1 MSAVQDMSEIRVAPS
16 LYDIWE
22 RDCIVEVEDED
33 EDDSTVD
40 EIYELFL
47 AYRNEPNLFEH
58 ITGLTLQ

>member
-1 MSAVQDMSEIRVAPS
+1 MCYVQDMSEIRVAPS
-16 LYDIWE
+16 FYDIWE
-22 RDCIVEVEDED
+22 RDCIVED
-33 EDDSTVD
+33 EDDSVN

>member
-1 MSAVQDMSEIRVAPS
+1 MCYVQDMSEIRVAPS

-22 RDCIVEVEDED
+22 RDQIIEDEE
-33 EDDSTVD
+33 EDSFD

>member
-1 MSAVQDMSEIRVAPS
+1 MCAVQDMSEIRVAPS

-22 RDCIVEVEDED
+22 RDQIIDDEEEDSE
-33 EDDSTVD
+33 VD

>member
-1 MSAVQDMSEIRVAPS
+1 MSAVQDMSEIRVVPS

-22 RDCIVEVEDED
+22 RDCVVED

-47 AYRNEPNLFEH
+47 AYRNEPTLFEH

>member
-1 MSAVQDMSEIRVAPS
+1 MCCVQDMSEIRVAPS

-22 RDCIVEVEDED
+22 RDQIIEDEE
-33 EDDSTVD
+33 EDSFD

>member
-1 MSAVQDMSEIRVAPS
+1 MCAVQDMSEIRVAPS

-22 RDCIVEVEDED
+22 RDQIIDDEKED
-33 EDDSTVD
+33 SFD

-47 AYRNEPNLFEH
+47 QFRNQPNLFEH

>member
-1 MSAVQDMSEIRVAPS
+1 MCAEQDMSEIRVAPS

-22 RDCIVEVEDED
+22 RDCIVADED

-47 AYRNEPNLFEH
+47 AYRNEPRLFEH

>member
-1 MSAVQDMSEIRVAPS
+1 MCAIQDMSEIRVAPS

-22 RDCIVEVEDED
+22 RDQIIEDEE
-33 EDDSTVD
+33 EDSFD

>member
-1 MSAVQDMSEIRVAPS
+1 MNPVQDMSETRVAPS

-22 RDCIVEVEDED
+22 RDQIVD
-33 EDDSTVD
+33 EDDDDSVN

-47 AYRNEPNLFEH
+47 AYRNEPHLFEH

>member
-22 RDCIVEVEDED
+22 RDCIVND
-33 EDDSTVD
+33 EDDSVN

-47 AYRNEPNLFEH
+47 QFRNEPTLFEH

>member
-1 MSAVQDMSEIRVAPS
+1 MCAVQDMSEIRVAPS

-22 RDCIVEVEDED
+22 RDCIVDDEED
-33 EDDSTVD
+33 SVN

-47 AYRNEPNLFEH
+47 QFRNEPTLFEH

>member
-1 MSAVQDMSEIRVAPS
+1 MCAVQDMSEIRVAPS

-22 RDCIVEVEDED
+22 RDQIIDDEEEDSE
-33 EDDSTVD
+33 VD

-47 AYRNEPNLFEH
+47 AYRNEPRLFER

>member
-22 RDCIVEVEDED
+22 RDCIVDD

-47 AYRNEPNLFEH
+47 AYRNEPTLFEH

>member
-22 RDCIVEVEDED
+22 RDCVAED

-47 AYRNEPNLFEH
+47 AYRNEPTLFEH

>member
-22 RDCIVEVEDED
+22 RDCIVDDE
-33 EDDSTVD
+33 ENSVD

-47 AYRNEPNLFEH
+47 AYRNEPHLFEH

>member
-1 MSAVQDMSEIRVAPS
+1 MCAVQDMSEIRVAPS

-22 RDCIVEVEDED
+22 RDCVVD
-33 EDDSTVD
+33 EDDDDSVN

-47 AYRNEPNLFEH
+47 AYRNEPTLFEH

>member
-1 MSAVQDMSEIRVAPS
+1 MSAVQDMSKIRVAPS

-22 RDCIVEVEDED
+22 RDCIVED

>member
-1 MSAVQDMSEIRVAPS
+1 MCAVQDMSEIRVAPS

-22 RDCIVEVEDED
+22 RDCVVED

-40 EIYELFL
+40 EIYEMFL
-47 AYRNEPNLFEH
+47 QFRNEPTLFEH

>member
-1 MSAVQDMSEIRVAPS
+1 MSAVQDMSEIRVTPS

-22 RDCIVEVEDED
+22 REQIVEED
-33 EDDSTVD
+33 EDDSVN

-47 AYRNEPNLFEH
+47 AYRNEPHLFEH

>member
-1 MSAVQDMSEIRVAPS
+1 MCAVQDMSEIRVAPS

-22 RDCIVEVEDED
+22 RDCAVED

-47 AYRNEPNLFEH
+47 QFRNEPHLFEY

>member
-1 MSAVQDMSEIRVAPS
+1 MCAVQNMSEIRVAPS

-22 RDCIVEVEDED
+22 RDCIVDDEED
-33 EDDSTVD
+33 SVD

-47 AYRNEPNLFEH
+47 AYRNEPTLFEH

>member
-1 MSAVQDMSEIRVAPS
+1 MSAVQDMSEIRVTPS

-22 RDCIVEVEDED
+22 RDQIID
-33 EDDSTVD
+33 EDDDEIEEVN

>member
-22 RDCIVEVEDED
+22 RDQIIDDEEEDSE
-33 EDDSTVD
+33 VD

-47 AYRNEPNLFEH
+47 QFRNEPSLFEH

>member
-1 MSAVQDMSEIRVAPS
+1 MSAVQDMSEIRVVPS

-22 RDCIVEVEDED
+22 RDYIIEDE
-33 EDDSTVD
+33 EDSTVD

-47 AYRNEPNLFEH
+47 QFRNEPTLFEH

>member
-1 MSAVQDMSEIRVAPS
+1 MCYVQDMSEIRVAPS

-22 RDCIVEVEDED
+22 RDQIIEDEE
-33 EDDSTVD
+33 EDSFD

-47 AYRNEPNLFEH
+47 QFRNEPYLFEH

>member
-22 RDCIVEVEDED
+22 RDCIVDEPED
-33 EDDSTVD
+33 SVD

-47 AYRNEPNLFEH
+47 QFRNEPNMFEH

>member
-1 MSAVQDMSEIRVAPS
+1 MCAIQDMSEIRVTPS

-22 RDCIVEVEDED
+22 REQIVEED
-33 EDDSTVD
+33 EDDSVN

-47 AYRNEPNLFEH
+47 AYRNEPHLFEH

>member
-22 RDCIVEVEDED
+22 RDQIIDED
-33 EDDSTVD
+33 EEEEVN

-47 AYRNEPNLFEH
+47 AYRNEPSLFEH

>member
-22 RDCIVEVEDED
+22 RDQIIDED
-33 EDDSTVD
+33 EEEEVN

>member
-1 MSAVQDMSEIRVAPS
+1 MCAVQDMSEIRVAPS

-22 RDCIVEVEDED
+22 RDCIVDDE
-33 EDDSTVD
+33 EDSTVD

-47 AYRNEPNLFEH
+47 TYRNEPTLFAH

>member
-22 RDCIVEVEDED
+22 RDCIVEDEED
-33 EDDSTVD
+33 SVN

-47 AYRNEPNLFEH
+47 AYRNEPHLFEH

>member
-1 MSAVQDMSEIRVAPS
+1 MSAVQDVSEIRVAPS

-22 RDCIVEVEDED
+22 REQIVEED
-33 EDDSTVD
+33 EDDSVN

-47 AYRNEPNLFEH
+47 AYRNEQHLFEH

>member
-22 RDCIVEVEDED
+22 RDQIIDDEEEDSEVN
-33 EDDSTVD
+33 

-47 AYRNEPNLFEH
+47 AYRNEPHLFEH

>member
-22 RDCIVEVEDED
+22 RDCIIDDEED
-33 EDDSTVD
+33 SVD

-47 AYRNEPNLFEH
+47 AYRNEPTLFEH

>member
-22 RDCIVEVEDED
+22 RDCVVED

-47 AYRNEPNLFEH
+47 AYRNEPYLFEH